1 MSNWFG
7 LCEQNTYVVIVGGA
21 YVYQSTSLVSDKRTK
36 IFKESINASWSS
48 GGTAVQY
55 QHFPHFSRSN
65 HSHSCENLV
74 YD

>member
-7 LCEQNTYVVIVGGA
+7 LCEQNTY
-21 YVYQSTSLVSDKRTK
+21 QSTSLVSDKK